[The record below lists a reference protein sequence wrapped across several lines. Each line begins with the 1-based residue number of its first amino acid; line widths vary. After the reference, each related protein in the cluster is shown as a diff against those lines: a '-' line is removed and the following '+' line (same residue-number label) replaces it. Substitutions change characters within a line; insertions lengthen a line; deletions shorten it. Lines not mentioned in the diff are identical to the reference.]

1 MPKGNAMPVLSTN
14 DWNIDYVE
22 VGTGNPVVLIHSS
35 VSGARQWRS
44 LSEVLKDSH
53 RVFAINL
60 FGYGNTTPWPENK
73 VQTLADHAD
82 LVLALCSK
90 LRGQVFLVGH
100 SFGGSV
106 ALKAAL
112 RLGRKVAGLVLLEPN
127 PFYLLSQHKRQ
138 AAFDEAKALRDHIKQ
153 YGATSDWYTVAKRFA
168 DYFIGDGAW
177 EAMPAKRQSAYLEA
191 MPPNFHEWD
200 AVINETMA
208 IDTWASIKAKTLV
221 VYAAD
226 TKRPLREI
234 VELFIDACP
243 HWFFTEI
250 SKGGHMAPL
259 FHPELVNPI
268 VTEFLNSIEHFS

>member
-1 MPKGNAMPVLSTN
+1 MPVLST
-14 DWNIDYVE
+14 DGWNIDYVE
-22 VGTGNPVVLIHSS
+22 MGTGCPVLLIHSS
-35 VSGARQWRS
+35 VSGNQQWRS
-44 LSEVLKDSH
+44 LAEALKDRY
-53 RVFAINL
+53 RVLAVNL
-60 FGYGNTTPWPENK
+60 FGYGDTTPWPENA

-82 LVLALCSK
+82 LVLSLCSNSM
-90 LRGQVFLVGH
+90 GPVFIVGH

-112 RLGRKVAGLVLLEPN
+112 RLGHQVAGLVLLEPN

-138 AAFDEAKALRDHIKQ
+138 AAYKEVKALRNHVKQ
-153 YGATSDWYTVAKRFA
+153 YGSVGDWQKVAKRFA
-168 DYFIGDGAW
+168 DYWVSEGTW
-177 EAMPAKRQSAYLEA
+177 QSMPEKRRSAFLES
-191 MPPNFHEWD
+191 MPPVFHEWD
-200 AVINETMA
+200 AAMNETTK

-226 TKRPLREI
+226 TKLPLREI

-268 VTEFLNSIEHFS
+268 VTEFLNSIDNSS